1 MAYSVEL
8 RKKVMEYLSA
18 GHTQREA
25 SGVFHISLNTV
36 NKWSQRYQKT
46 GKLADEKPYRTFRKL
61 DPEKLEAYMEAHSDA
76 YLKEIGVVFG
86 CTDMRVHKALKRLK
100 IPRKKR
106 R

>member
-1 MAYSVEL
+1 
-8 RKKVMEYLSA
+8 MEYLSA

-25 SGVFHISLNTV
+25 SKVFHISLNTI

-61 DPEKLEAYMEAHSDA
+61 DPEKLEAHPDA
-76 YLKEIGVVFG
+76 YLKKIGDAFG
-86 CTDMRVHKALKRLK
+86 CTDMGVHKALKRLK
-100 IPRKKR
+100 ITRKKR